1 MIKVK
6 KKKRVLKNWVKVLL
20 KIIYILLIIFLFHAC
35 FKLKERGIKGCME
48 NGYSYEYCVEH
59 S

>member
-1 MIKVK
+1 MK